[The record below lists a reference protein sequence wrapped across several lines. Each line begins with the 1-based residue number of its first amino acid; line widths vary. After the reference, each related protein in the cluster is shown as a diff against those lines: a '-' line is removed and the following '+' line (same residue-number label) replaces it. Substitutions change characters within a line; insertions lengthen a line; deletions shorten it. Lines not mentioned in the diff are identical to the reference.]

1 MYDDTTVTRIGEP
14 SAENAYMLV
23 YRSTCE
29 TQRSAPGPPQ
39 APTRVHPPTALPLA
53 QPLTR
58 QVASMARPPTR
69 PVTCSCSQPRNFGS
83 SG

>member
-29 TQRSAPGPPQ
+29 TQRSAPAGTDAG
-39 APTRVHPPTALPLA
+39 APTNGPTVGTP
-53 QPLTR
+53 PLTR